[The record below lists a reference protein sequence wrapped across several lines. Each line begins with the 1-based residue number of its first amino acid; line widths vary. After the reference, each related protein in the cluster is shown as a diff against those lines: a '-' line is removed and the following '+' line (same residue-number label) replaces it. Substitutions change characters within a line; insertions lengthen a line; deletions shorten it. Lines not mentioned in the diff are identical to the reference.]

1 MSLTFFH
8 TKPRLPLLTLLTWAG
23 MLLLSSPAYAK
34 YDFKVTNSCPRDI
47 KIALD
52 YEDYNTGEWDD
63 TGRWELSAGESRFL
77 ADNNDVRIKS
87 NNMNYYYYAESTDTR
102 GPITTWSGHEEN
114 DKDIA
119 KAILITRDGKTKKE
133 KVLFR
138 HRVDKKGDVE
148 LELTCRNSQS
158 IGINDASR
166 MDNNCEPLFLF
177 FQGGTRIARSSGAG
191 KGISDLVENF
201 QTKFKEGNLPKA
213 LHGSTMAVVENTIW
227 TLEFWLDDNAVA
239 DLSARIMASGH
250 DPIVLIGHSMGGG
263 AAMFTA
269 RILHGYDH
277 KVAYLA
283 TLDPVS
289 KTYTENPKLRTA
301 VLRGIQNTWFN
312 VYLSWEENERW
323 APWSTELW
331 TINYSLGKVGGAKN
345 YPIESPSGRYHYED
359 HKDVVKLWKAIE
371 YDLYHQ
377 MSDVKCENKVKSKAR
392 PLCRNNDNVYCPLYT
407 REK

>member
-23 MLLLSSPAYAK
+23 TLLLSSPAYAK

-47 KIALD
+47 KIALH
-52 YEDYNTGEWDD
+52 YKDYNTDEWD
-63 TGRWELSAGESRFL
+63 TRSWWEFSAGESRFL
-77 ADNNDVRIKS
+77 ADNNGVRIKS

-102 GPITTWSGHEEN
+102 VPRTIWAGREEN

-119 KAILITRDGKTKKE
+119 RSVLITRDGKTKKK

-138 HRVDKKGDVE
+138 HRIDKKGDVE
-148 LELTCRNSQS
+148 LELTCDDTEE
-158 IGINDASR
+158 IVIDTLSR
-166 MDNNCEPLFLF
+166 VDNNCEPLFLF
-177 FQGGTRIARSSGAG
+177 FQGGTWTARSSGAG

-201 QTKFKEGNLPKA
+201 QTKFNEGNLPKA
-213 LHGSTMAVVENTIW
+213 LHGSTMAVVKNTIW
-227 TLEFWLDDNAVA
+227 TSGFWIDKKTIA
-239 DLSARIMASGH
+239 DLSARIMASRH
-250 DPIVLIGHSMGGG
+250 DPIVLIGHSMGGH
-263 AAMFTA
+263 AAMSTA
-269 RILHGYDH
+269 KNLHEDDH

-289 KTYTENPKLRTA
+289 KTYKNPKLRTA

-312 VYLSWEENERW
+312 VYLKWSNKDELW

-407 REK
+407 RDK